1 MGDVPESA
9 LERMRNTRADP
20 RQRGAKDW
28 IDAHERKDDIL
39 ATVEEYL
46 KGRADGS
53 YTMTLGDFTALLREE
68 FGFPFERH
76 STRAYM
82 ERYHRDLF
90 AAQMRRRG

>member
-9 LERMRNTRADP
+9 LERMRTTKADP
-20 RQRGAKDW
+20 RQTGAHDWIERSDAKD
-28 IDAHERKDDIL
+28 KIL
-39 ATVEEYL
+39 ATIVEYL
-46 KGRADGS
+46 KGRADGTYS
-53 YTMTLGDFTALLREE
+53 MTYGDFTALLREE

-90 AAQMRRRG
+90 MAQMRRRG